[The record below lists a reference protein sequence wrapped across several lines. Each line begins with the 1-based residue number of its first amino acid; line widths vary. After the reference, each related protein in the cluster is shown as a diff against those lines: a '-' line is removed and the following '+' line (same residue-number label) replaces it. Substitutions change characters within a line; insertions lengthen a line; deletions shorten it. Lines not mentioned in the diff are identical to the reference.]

1 MVMVEKVKIIR
12 KKSQKSLSMSV
23 ERDGTVV
30 IKAPPTVPD
39 ERIAQFLEQNRN
51 WIEKVISRYEEKNL
65 LKRYR
70 NGEKFLYLGKEY
82 ELLITDKQIEPLIL
96 KDKFYLHK
104 NSLENARDIFLA
116 WYKREAKRVIDKRVK
131 HYASLGGYN
140 YSKVTVKDL
149 QTRWGSCTSK
159 GNLAFNWRIIMAPIE
174 VLDYVVVHELSHLR
188 EMNHSKRFWQ
198 EVERLMP
205 DYEEKDKW
213 LRKNGHLLDF

>member
-70 NGEKFLYLGKEY
+70 DGEKFLYLGKEY
-82 ELLITDKQIEPLIL
+82 ELKITDKQIEPLIL

-116 WYKREAKRVIDKRVK
+116 LSNPHGSD
-131 HYASLGGYN
+131 
-140 YSKVTVKDL
+140 VT
-149 QTRWGSCTSK
+149 
-159 GNLAFNWRIIMAPIE
+159 IHP
-174 VLDYVVVHELSHLR
+174 
-188 EMNHSKRFWQ
+188 
-198 EVERLMP
+198 
-205 DYEEKDKW
+205 
-213 LRKNGHLLDF
+213 